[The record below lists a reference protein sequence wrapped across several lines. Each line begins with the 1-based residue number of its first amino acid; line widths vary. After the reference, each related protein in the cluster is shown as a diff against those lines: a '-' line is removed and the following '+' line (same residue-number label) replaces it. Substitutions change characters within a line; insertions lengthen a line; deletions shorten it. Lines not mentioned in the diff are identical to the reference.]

1 MKFDDIDIS
10 IIFYLFDNKDQ
21 TTSDIAKNIFE
32 SEPSKDPRN
41 QEALTRFRLKN
52 LEKLNIIM
60 CSPTIPKTYNTN
72 REFVFC
78 GEGTLDIKVNG
89 GKKIEIEFGHFL
101 VVTDGKEY
109 IHVNRILKNGE
120 TDKIVKLVA

>member
-1 MKFDDIDIS
+1 MKFDDIDVS

-21 TTSDIAKNIFE
+21 TVSDVAKNIFE
-32 SEPSKDPRN
+32 NKSSKDPRT

-52 LEKLNIIM
+52 LEKTNIIK
-60 CSPTIPKTYNTN
+60 CLPTIPKTYNIN
-72 REFVFC
+72 QQFVFC

-89 GKKIEIEFGHFL
+89 GKKIEIDFGHFL
-101 VVTDGKEY
+101 VITDGKEY

-120 TDKIVKLVA
+120 TDKITKLVS